1 MTPRRGVEYAADGR
15 AGPRATEA
23 DLSDDDGDDDATLVA
38 RAQTGASDAFARLV
52 HRYQD
57 RVYRLVRRIVGDDEA
72 EDALQETF
80 LSAWRALPRF
90 KGDAAFSTWIYRIAT
105 NAALMRLRKRRND
118 VVSLDAPVRGAEGE
132 DTTAALEIRDW
143 SATPDEE
150 LMNDETRQAMEAAV
164 ADLPADWRAAFL
176 LRDVEGLSNIDAAA
190 ALDVSVPAFK
200 ARVHRA
206 RLFLRDRLDRHF
218 GTRRGPGE
226 ARTTA

>member
-1 MTPRRGVEYAADGR
+1 MNE
-15 AGPRATEA
+15 GPI
-23 DLSDDDGDDDATLVA
+23 DDATLVA
-38 RAQTGASDAFARLV
+38 RAQAGASEEFGRLV
-52 HRYQD
+52 ERYQD

-105 NAALMRLRKRRND
+105 NAALMRLRKRRPD
-118 VVSLDAPVRGAEGE
+118 VISLDAPRRGDEGE
-132 DTTAALEIRDW
+132 DSPSTLELRDW

-150 LMNDETRQAMEAAV
+150 LINEQTREAMEDAIAR
-164 ADLPADWRAAFL
+164 LPADWRAAFL
-176 LRDVEGLSNIDAAA
+176 LRDVEGMSNGDAAA
-190 ALDVSVPAFK
+190 ALELSVPAFK

-218 GTRRGPGE
+218 GARPPGP
-226 ARTTA
+226 AAA

>member
-1 MTPRRGVEYAADGR
+1 MN
-15 AGPRATEA
+15 
-23 DLSDDDGDDDATLVA
+23 DDGDDDATLVA
-38 RAQTGASDAFARLV
+38 RAQAGDHDTFGRLV
-52 HRYQD
+52 RRYQD

-105 NAALMRLRKRRND
+105 NAALMRLRKRKPE
-118 VVSLDAPVRGAEGE
+118 VSLDAPLRGPEGE
-132 DTTAALEIRDW
+132 DTTAALELRDW

-150 LMNDETRQAMEAAV
+150 LINDETRAAMEASIA
-164 ADLPADWRAAFL
+164 ALPPDWRAAFL
-176 LRDVEGLSNIDAAA
+176 LRDVEGLSNAEAAE
-190 ALDVSVPAFK
+190 ALELSVPAFK

-218 GTRRGPGE
+218 GMRPGPGGPVSSS
-226 ARTTA
+226 A

>member
-1 MTPRRGVEYAADGR
+1 M
-15 AGPRATEA
+15 
-23 DLSDDDGDDDATLVA
+23 SDDGDDDATLVDRA
-38 RAQTGASDAFARLV
+38 REGASDAFGRLV
-52 HRYQD
+52 ERYQD

-105 NAALMRLRKRRND
+105 NAALMRLRKRRPD
-118 VVSLDAPVRGAEGE
+118 VVSLDAPLKDAEGE
-132 DTTAALEIRDW
+132 LSSSSLDLRDW

-150 LMNDETRQAMEAAV
+150 LINAEARAAMEEAIAR
-164 ADLPADWRAAFL
+164 LPEDWRAAFL
-176 LRDVEGLSNIDAAA
+176 LRDVEGMSNSDAAA
-190 ALDVSVPAFK
+190 ALELSIPAFK

-218 GTRRGPGE
+218 GQRPPGV
-226 ARTTA
+226 ARA